1 MIFMEEE
8 EPTDQFICAVIK
20 FKHGGGG
27 INKYIESETTK
38 QKVIPWLL
46 YLVSNGMPPTYNPNK
61 RKLDSTASK
70 PNAHPI
76 IENEAIHTLSWTITF
91 NNTSSQ
97 LKQRVK
103 QVVLEYLKKQTISYD
118 DDDDDDYSITRKTD
132 AIIRIASS
140 MQNYGKKLEWDELIE
155 FINNAMKHDNKN
167 LRDISFMLMFQFIK
181 KEMVKGKIDIKL
193 AVVEGLKLDREPI
206 REVISK
212 CFKDY
217 LFVGDA
223 IKTIA
228 SSLSIREERESMCQ
242 VFISHFLLYF
252 HDSSRRTAYCNQHIF
267 EDHKEELFDIILAT
281 FDSKSIGSLSDTL
294 KKIRSI
300 IPKLDCSRLV
310 MPLVQLFKPPHIVG
324 TDEYR
329 IVIDILCLIYPNIP
343 KKLVSRSIHQLFKY
357 TITAKEDQVF
367 NLLDLKN
374 VIRFSRDVMP
384 VYLSQFLKHIYV
396 KLDIDKDDTIYK
408 IKDDEKG
415 DYKDGEDEEEYEDE
429 DEDEDEYENEYE
441 DEDEYEDDNGD
452 CDDEEEDDDDEEE
465 EELVVGEDQVE
476 IRNNLLLLNEIVKVV
491 SLSNIYPYALV
502 LAKSLTKY
510 QNRTS
515 SLIIPHLFSSV
526 CHKETIHEM
535 VDDKQNVILGI
546 FDRFFRPMHHNHI
559 APFNFHNEDVRV
571 PSYIEMT
578 STLHHLIDSV
588 GKRVMGDSQLFY
600 VLDESLSM
608 FADLQQAYFKRKNP
622 TKGNQY
628 FETIEYL
635 GAWSSTCHL
644 IFKIMQLDGIRVLYD
659 DLPSLPE
666 IITKLVSD
674 LQKAKNGKHSESF
687 YPKLAVFG
695 GSILYIF
702 KKCKV
707 FKIRLDKDW
716 FKIEHA
722 RSIMVDLADFVDPQ
736 NSGCTYSDEMIMII
750 ERIMAFVEHYISFA
764 PVICGEGLYT
774 TNQKPNACCSS
785 THCKEKNYSQ
795 SF

>member
-20 FKHGGGG
+20 FKYCGGG
-27 INKYIESETTK
+27 IDKYIKSETTK

-118 DDDDDDYSITRKTD
+118 DDDDDDHSITRKTD
-132 AIIRIASS
+132 AIIRIARS
-140 MQNYGKKLEWDELIE
+140 MKNYGEKLEWDELIE

-193 AVVEGLKLDREPI
+193 AVVEGLKLDSEPI
-206 REVISK
+206 REVISE

-252 HDSSRRTAYCNQHIF
+252 HDSSRRTAYRNQRRF
-267 EDHKEELFDIILAT
+267 VDHKEELFDIILAT

-415 DYKDGEDEEEYEDE
+415 DPKDGEDEEVEEEYEDE
-429 DEDEDEYENEYE
+429 DEEEE
-441 DEDEYEDDNGD
+441 
-452 CDDEEEDDDDEEE
+452 EEEDGDDEEE

-526 CHKETIHEM
+526 CHKETIQEM
-535 VDDKQNVILGI
+535 VNDKQNVILDI
-546 FDRFFRPMHHNHI
+546 FDQFFISMNLNHI
-559 APFNFHNEDVRV
+559 APFNFRNEDVRV
-571 PSYIEMT
+571 PSYIEII
-578 STLHHLIDSV
+578 STFHHLIDSV
-588 GKRVMGDSQLFY
+588 GGGVMGDHPLFY
-600 VLDESLSM
+600 CLDESLSM

-622 TKGNQY
+622 TKEIQY
-628 FETIEYL
+628 FARIEYL
-635 GAWSSTCHL
+635 GAWSSICHL
-644 IFKIMQLDGIRVLYD
+644 IFKIMQLDGIRVLHD
-659 DLPSLPE
+659 ELPSLPK

-722 RSIMVDLADFVDPQ
+722 RSIMVDLMNFVDPEF
-736 NSGCTYSDEMIMII
+736 SGCTYSDEMIMII

-774 TNQKPNACCSS
+774 IERTRNLMHVVRQLIAK
-785 THCKEKNYSQ
+785 KEFIHNPFRKTTTWVGK
-795 SF
+795 